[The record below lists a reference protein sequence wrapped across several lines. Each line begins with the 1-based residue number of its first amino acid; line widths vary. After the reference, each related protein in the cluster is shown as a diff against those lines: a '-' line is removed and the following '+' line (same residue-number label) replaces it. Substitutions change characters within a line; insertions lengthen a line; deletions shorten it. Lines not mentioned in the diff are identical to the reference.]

1 MLEPSRETVYLKHG
15 ILVSG
20 KVICPSVTDVQIPYA
35 DELRIERPTAT
46 AWQVTLEHLA
56 SLGKLIPHLLLRMRF
71 LQFRLKVP
79 WSHGSDPPYLP
90 VPVTQ
95 EEGDVLTW

>member
-1 MLEPSRETVYLKHG
+1 MLEPSRETAYLKHG

-20 KVICPSVTDVQIPYA
+20 KVIGPSVSDGQIPFA
-35 DELRIERPTAT
+35 DEFRSERPTAT

-79 WSHGSDPPYLP
+79 
-90 VPVTQ
+90 
-95 EEGDVLTW
+95 